1 MEKLCYSQNLSEI
14 ILYLEKCYNEK
25 IENFPF
31 VPYESNIKYQGKN
44 FIAIIYRLP
53 LGTYELTHYKISAS
67 ERYYFMGRGL

>member
-1 MEKLCYSQNLSEI
+1 MEKLCYSKNLSEI
-14 ILYLEKCYNEK
+14 ILYLEKNYNEK
-25 IENFPF
+25 IEYFPF

-53 LGTYELTHYKISAS
+53 FGTYELTHYKISTS